1 MLVDPMCEVRP
12 FEVMK
17 LTSGVTKRVLVLS
30 PMVGLKVHFIQSS
43 RICAGSSCPACAVGL
58 AGKFQGYLCVLWES
72 SRWLLRLTS
81 NSARRGADAGLFVAG
96 TVLQVSKPREKRP
109 LVLEC
114 ETTLKA
120 FDREAI
126 LSRVELL
133 SVVARLHGLPG
144 CVPGMSFDE
153 AAETVQSCAVECMR
167 LALAAAKR

>member
-1 MLVDPMCEVRP
+1 MLVDPTCEARP

-17 LTSGVTKRVLVLS
+17 ITVGRTKQVLVLS
-30 PMVGLKVHFIQSS
+30 PLLGLKIHFIQSS
-43 RICAGSSCPACAVGL
+43 RICAGNICPACAVGL
-58 AGKFQGYLCVLWES
+58 AGKFQGYLCVLYEGN
-72 SRWLLRLTS
+72 RWLLRLTS
-81 NSARRGADAGLFVAG
+81 KTGMVGTDAGLFVPG

-109 LVLEC
+109 LVIEC
-114 ETTLKA
+114 ETTLKT

-144 CVPGMSFDE
+144 IVPGMSFE
-153 AAETVQSCAVECMR
+153 EGVESVSSCAVECMR